1 MVDETESRQSQSYLP
16 EYQEQF
22 LKDLLA
28 NVYGTDPETGE
39 LTGIASRNPLE
50 GQLVTDDEGNPV
62 FETNP
67 DGSQKLDFAGQP
79 IQKTIGGVARPD
91 IARFTDAQK
100 QAIRLGM
107 EGVGA
112 YQPMMDKGAANV
124 EKGLGVF
131 DRGRDITEMGVTALA
146 GTTNEDGTV
155 REFDPNAYKAYM
167 DPYTQEVID
176 TTFADINR
184 QADMDRNRVRDS
196 AIGAGA
202 FGGSRGALQ
211 QSELTRNTA
220 DQMARTGAQ
229 LRSQGYGA
237 AQQQAQSVFE
247 NQMNR
252 GQNAAQIFNQLGQ
265 GVGTLGGDITK
276 TGIQQAAL
284 GEAAHGAR
292 PRRQGEAG
300 GGDRHALRVAQ
311 PSDGG
316 TKLVGSIRVDM
327 PTDIFFSNRQFLGKR
342 HILLHQRANFLLPH
356 CSESAPLFEIVLVI
370 LDGFPGVSARVSRIS
385 SHLTQR
391 GVYS

>member
-1 MVDETESRQSQSYLP
+1 MVVQYDETGSEQGGTFLP
-16 EYQEQF
+16 GYQEQF

-28 NVYGTDPETGE
+28 NIYGTDPDTGE
-39 LTGIASRNPLE
+39 ITGIASRNPLE

-91 IARFTDAQK
+91 VARFTDAQK
-100 QAIRLGM
+100 EAIRLGM

-112 YQPMMDKGAANV
+112 YQPMMDRGAANV

-131 DRGRDITEMGVTALA
+131 DRGRDITEMGVKALA

-265 GVGTLGGDITK
+265 GIGTLGGDITK

-284 GEAAHGAR
+284 GEAAQAAQTRDVNSLFNLGQLEQ
-292 PRRQGEAG
+292 RQRQNEFDVQRQAQLESAYEPFQRFQYMS
-300 GGDRHALRVAQ
+300 DVLRGQ
-311 PSDGG
+311 PSSGSTLSTNTAPRGG
-316 TKLVGSIRVDM
+316 
-327 PTDIFFSNRQFLGKR
+327 FLGNVLFGAQGIQGQQQATGQG
-342 HILLHQRANFLLPH
+342 ILSGLINPSGA
-356 CSESAPLFEIVLVI
+356 
-370 LDGFPGVSARVSRIS
+370 
-385 SHLTQR
+385 
-391 GVYS
+391 

>member
-1 MVDETESRQSQSYLP
+1 MVVQYDETGSEQGGTFLP
-16 EYQEQF
+16 RYQEQF

-28 NVYGTDPETGE
+28 NIYGTDPDTGE
-39 LTGIASRNPLE
+39 ITGIASRNPLE

-67 DGSQKLDFAGQP
+67 DGSQKLDFDGQP

-91 IARFTDAQK
+91 VARFTDAQK

-112 YQPMMDKGAANV
+112 YQPMMDRGAANV

-220 DQMARTGAQ
+220 DQIARTGAG

-247 NQMNR
+247 NQMSR
-252 GQNAAQIFNQLGQ
+252 GANAAQIFNQLGQ
-265 GVGTLGGDITK
+265 GMGTLGGDVRT

-284 GEAAHGAR
+284 GEAAQAAQTRDVNSLFNLGTLEQKQMQNEYDVQRAG
-292 PRRQGEAG
+292 QMEEAYEPYQRFSYMS
-300 GGDRHALRVAQ
+300 DILRGV
-311 PSDGG
+311 PS
-316 TKLVGSIRVDM
+316 TQGSISTNTA
-327 PTDIFFSNRQFLGKR
+327 PSGGFLSNLFGMTNAIQGNQQATGQG
-342 HILLHQRANFLLPH
+342 ILSGLINPSGA
-356 CSESAPLFEIVLVI
+356 
-370 LDGFPGVSARVSRIS
+370 
-385 SHLTQR
+385 
-391 GVYS
+391 